1 MRCATFIPSSGQRV
15 TRRTL
20 RRTGTGEPVGAVPLT
35 FDLQQSVIST
45 PDGDGER
52 RASPA
57 STAQQYSVLNARL
70 ASSDVVG
77 DRAHRVRR
85 HRQHIGAWIDGVPF
99 SAGFPAR
106 AARAQ
111 GSHSITQRCWC
122 VLRVALLPGV
132 FGPIRSPYRISH
144 ASPS

>member
-1 MRCATFIPSSGQRV
+1 MRSATFIPSFGQRV

-35 FDLQQSVIST
+35 FDLQQSGISA

-52 RASPA
+52 RASSA
-57 STAQQYSVLNARL
+57 STAQQYSVLNARI
-70 ASSDVVG
+70 AS
-77 DRAHRVRR
+77 AEMN
-85 HRQHIGAWIDGVPF
+85 GAQSCPSPYEAVPLPY

-106 AARAQ
+106 AAHER
-111 GSHSITQRCWC
+111 GSRSITQRCWC
-122 VLRVALLPGV
+122 VLPVALLPCL
-132 FGPIRSPYRISH
+132 FSPIGSPYRISH